1 MATDGIRV
9 PTDRRAMLA
18 EKGRTLYGKYCG
30 TGGRGICAESFAVYH
45 LGRGESFVAADL
57 LAYLECRAAEL
68 RDADPEARQAM
79 TAGVIARLRAHL
91 AAQADC

>member
-1 MATDGIRV
+1 MATDGPAV

-18 EKGRTLYGKYCG
+18 AKGRTLYGKYCG

-57 LAYLECRAAEL
+57 LAYLECRAAESG
-68 RDADPEARQAM
+68 DPGTEVHHAM
-79 TAGVIARLRAHL
+79 TVGLIARVRAHL
-91 AAQADC
+91 SVGAES